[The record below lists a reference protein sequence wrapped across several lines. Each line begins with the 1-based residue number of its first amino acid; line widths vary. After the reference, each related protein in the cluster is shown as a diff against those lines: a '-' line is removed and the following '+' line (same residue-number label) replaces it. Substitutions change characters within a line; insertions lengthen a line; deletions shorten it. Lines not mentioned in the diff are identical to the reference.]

1 MTEMGHATSSTPAL
15 PSEAQRR
22 PCVAQRGPDWAQLGH
37 AMSLTPALP
46 SEAQLGHAMS
56 LTPALPSEA
65 QRRPCVAQRVR
76 SCTASC

>member
-46 SEAQLGHAMS
+46 SEAQ
-56 LTPALPSEA
+56 
-65 QRRPCVAQRVR
+65 RRPCVAQRVR